1 MSQLARVQR
10 ETASVAL
17 PRWAAL
23 GVVLAAVLGSVPAFG
38 QGTRH
43 FLYFENNDPT
53 AGQNAV
59 FGYSRNPVDG
69 SLTPLLGNPF
79 FTGGTGFLNTDQ
91 RLGPDDTDQEVAVSP
106 DGRFLF
112 AVNEGSDDISVFRI
126 MPDGSLVPIP
136 GSPFASG
143 GKEPCSLQVVGGT
156 RLYVV
161 NRGDGTLPTT
171 VNPAGAVGT
180 PGATNYTAFDI
191 APNGSLTQLSA
202 STIVLADGTSP
213 SQIIASASGQFLFGN
228 DFFTPDAT
236 VVPPAPIF
244 PKARSILESFTL
256 DPNNGFRLTPGTLA
270 QLPVA
275 FNAAPYLLGLQRHPT
290 EAILYAGAVA
300 VGQLSVW
307 QYDANGVLSFY
318 GLDNLNGKGAA
329 GGLCWVAID
338 QAAQYVYGSDVGTD
352 QISVFS
358 IADPLAPVRLQ
369 NFNLGGPKG
378 PLIAQPEPYQFTTA
392 PFNLVVDPLGRFLYV
407 LSAQTCIT
415 PAVDPVNCPLGN
427 ALHILAIADDGTVS
441 ETPGSPIILP
451 GSIIPDH
458 GKGLVLVSLGP
469 TGAPLLSGW
478 MLVFAIAMLGGVF
491 SFGLYRVRR
500 TASA

>member
-1 MSQLARVQR
+1 MSQLVRVQR
-10 ETASVAL
+10 GTSSVAW
-17 PRWAAL
+17 PRMAAL

-43 FLYFENNDPT
+43 FLYFENNDPA

-69 SLTPLLGNPF
+69 SVTPLPGNPF
-79 FTGGTGFLNTDQ
+79 FTGGTGFLNVDQ

-126 MPDGSLVPIP
+126 MPDGSLVPVP

-143 GKEPCSLQVVGGT
+143 GKEPASLELVGGN

-161 NRGDGTLPTT
+161 NRGDGILPTA

-191 APNGSLTQLSA
+191 APDGSLTQLSA

-213 SQIIASASGQFLFGN
+213 SQIIASPSGEFLFGN

-236 VVPPAPIF
+236 VVPPAPIL
-244 PKARSILESFTL
+244 PKARSIIETFTL
-256 DPNNGFRLTPGTLA
+256 DAGNGFRLTPGMQT
-270 QLPVA
+270 QLPAA
-275 FNAAPYLLGLQRHPT
+275 FDAAPYVLGMQVHPT
-290 EAILYAGAVA
+290 EPILYLGAVA
-300 VGQLSVW
+300 AGQLKVW
-307 QYDANGVLSFY
+307 TYDANGVLTFV
-318 GLDNLNGKGAA
+318 GLDDLNGLGAA

-338 QAAQYVYGSDVGTD
+338 RAGEFVYTSDVGTN
-352 QISVFS
+352 QISTFS

-369 NFNLGGPKG
+369 NFDLGGPKG
-378 PLIAQPEPYQFTTA
+378 PLIAQPEPYMFTTA

-458 GKGLVLVSLGP
+458 GKGLVLVTLGA

-478 MLVFAIAMLGGVF
+478 MLALAMAMLAAVF

-500 TASA
+500 TARA